1 MQGWVWGGLAWHA
14 SDLQPAT
21 ARTLLDVASFWGPVL
36 TSTTVTMLAP
46 VALLGLRGEAPA
58 LPRWLGAIAAVALV
72 EQLIETV
79 TIFGSHGFIAPG
91 GPMNIYLGAGLTAV
105 ALLSLGI
112 ALARSPM
119 RPRAAA

>member
-1 MQGWVWGGLAWHA
+1 VATVGFGVLYLAA
-14 SDLQPAT
+14 
-21 ARTLLDVASFWGPVL
+21 
-36 TSTTVTMLAP
+36 
-46 VALLGLRGEAPA
+46 
-58 LPRWLGAIAAVALV
+58 AIAAVALV

-112 ALARSPM
+112 TLTRSPM